1 MSTPPQSALRLD
13 RGYPFNQPLR
23 GWCAA
28 HPEITC
34 PLNIYVTQHAS
45 RLTLHVHVL
54 LCCLEEVHYMDNPRL
69 RERSDRSL
77 GLKYILLLCLEEV
90 HTYRTWKYQPIF
102 Y

>member
-1 MSTPPQSALRLD
+1 MARTPEAIDALQQIRGQQKTGGVYVPLRGTVECYPYWPQSALRLD

-28 HPEITC
+28 HSEITY

-54 LCCLEEVHYMDNPRL
+54 LWCLEEVHYMANP
-69 RERSDRSL
+69 
-77 GLKYILLLCLEEV
+77 
-90 HTYRTWKYQPIF
+90 
-102 Y
+102 